1 MNVAL
6 RLGLHLACLV
16 MALSEEQAD
25 TCSDQVT
32 SQPSV
37 TSAALLQAG
46 ANRTGKADGT
56 EPHHP
61 NEEHEEVETDEESED
76 DDEAEKH
83 REEVIEDVL
92 DHEESLLK
100 RAHARHAAELELE
113 SAIAGKSRR
122 RRSRR
127 RTTTTTT
134 TVDCGSTMESYS
146 IGWVTGGT
154 DWCVE
159 GLNTGSATEQ
169 IDSSKCTES
178 TRDKWI
184 FADDGNGYCTL
195 VAQYSD
201 GHRRRNHKGTSV
213 TCGTSSMSVAYCKVN
228 GNQGYT
234 KLKLEDLGNNKFSMW
249 WYDSSGT
256 ARKAYRASGNGG
268 IIIADVSSG
277 DDPQFRAYKNGVYSS
292 TCRLAKSDL
301 GVSCWK

>member
-6 RLGLHLACLV
+6 RLGFHLACLV
-16 MALSEEQAD
+16 LVHSEESG
-25 TCSDQVT
+25 TCSDT
-32 SQPSV
+32 ATARP
-37 TSAALLQAG
+37 SAALLQAG
-46 ANRTGKADGT
+46 ANRTGKTADGT
-56 EPHHP
+56 ELNHEREELEESMEDSVDAEDSE
-61 NEEHEEVETDEESED
+61 EEH
-76 DDEAEKH
+76 
-83 REEVIEDVL
+83 REVIEDVL

-113 SAIAGKSRR
+113 SAIAGKNRR

-134 TVDCGSTMESYS
+134 TVDCGSTLESYS
-146 IGWVTGGT
+146 IGWDVTGST
-154 DWCVE
+154 DYCVE
-159 GLNTGSATEQ
+159 GLNTGAATEQ

-184 FADDGNGYCTL
+184 FQDDGNGYCSL
-195 VAQYSD
+195 IAKYND

-256 ARKAYRASGNGG
+256 GRKAYRASGNGG
-268 IIIADVSSG
+268 IIIADVSNG
-277 DDPQFRAYKNGVYSS
+277 DDPNFRIYKNGVYSS
-292 TCRLAKSDL
+292 TCRLGASAL
-301 GVSCWK
+301 GVSCWKS